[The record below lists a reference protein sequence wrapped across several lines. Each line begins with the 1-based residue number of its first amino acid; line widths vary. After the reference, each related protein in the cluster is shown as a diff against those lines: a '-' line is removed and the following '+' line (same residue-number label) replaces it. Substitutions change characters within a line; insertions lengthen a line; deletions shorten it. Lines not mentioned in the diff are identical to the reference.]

1 MFSEEKCFE
10 LKEKVMIILFKMGT
24 GNINIMS
31 VKWNIAQSLSRMQ
44 RFYVWLMEQSP
55 KYIKGEK

>member
-31 VKWNIAQSLSRMQ
+31 VKWNIAQSLSRM
-44 RFYVWLMEQSP
+44 
-55 KYIKGEK
+55 

>member
-24 GNINIMS
+24 GNIMS